1 MPRGSAPGERRGGR
15 KKGTQN
21 RKTLI
26 MKAAVEN
33 YIGAIST
40 PSMAMRLISLR
51 KFIRTRNIRWL
62 CANAMQTHLP
72 DFLGLNYSL
81 AASMTA
87 GDRSRAD
94 RSLRF
99 NMDDWPNAQTIRST
113 MTDWHAAF
121 MKLHDAWRLVPEQY
135 RQGLREPPKAL
146 STS

>member
-1 MPRGSAPGERRGGR
+1 MATDTREIDPIRGYLDAVQAYEQERT
-15 KKGTQN
+15 KA
-21 RKTLI
+21 KTLI
-26 MKAAVEN
+26 DR
-33 YIGAIST
+33 IST
-40 PSMAMRLISLR
+40 V
-51 KFIRTRNIRWL
+51 
-62 CANAMQTHLP
+62 ANAMQNHLP

-94 RSLRF
+94 RSLHF
-99 NMDDWPNAQTIRST
+99 NMDDWPNAQTICST

-135 RQGLREPPKAL
+135 RQGLREPPKGL